1 MEIGGWLRE
10 RRKIRIMELL
20 LEHSRRT
27 VEVVEECGRMIEYSL
42 TKDDEKLRKS
52 FERQEQMEREADY
65 VRRRIM
71 EELAKGELPP
81 EEREFMMRLSRQLD
95 YVADYAHG
103 VGRILNFLPLS
114 KFDEELQNEIREMRD
129 KVNEC
134 ANNLD
139 KVFRC
144 ISENRLKEA
153 LEYADKVER
162 LEEEVDTL
170 HMETR
175 ITLMKDKYANM
186 DCRLITFIIDFLEAL
201 EDTSD
206 RCEDTCD
213 QARVVIV
220 RLLQPKS

>member
-1 MEIGGWLRE
+1 M
-10 RRKIRIMELL
+10 
-20 LEHSRRT
+20 
-27 VEVVEECGRMIEYSL
+27 
-42 TKDDEKLRKS
+42 
-52 FERQEQMEREADY
+52 
-65 VRRRIM
+65 
-71 EELAKGELPP
+71 
-81 EEREFMMRLSRQLD
+81 
-95 YVADYAHG
+95 ADYAHG
-103 VGRILNFLPLS
+103 VGRILNFLSLS

-134 ANNLD
+134 AINLD

-186 DCRLITFIIDFLEAL
+186 DCRLITFIVDFLEAL